1 MENGHEDF
9 VDDGFTI
16 HDIPEVKGRRRSF
29 HKRLAPTE
37 DAVSK
42 PNGIRA

>member
-1 MENGHEDF
+1 MENGDEDF

-16 HDIPEVKGRRRSF
+16 HDIPEVKGMRRGSYE
-29 HKRLAPTE
+29 RLAPTE